1 MLKPPVGFRGDTG
14 IGALT
19 GLSGV
24 GQQDPFLYDFESKRE
39 YNYSE
44 YSQATPYYRF
54 YRPTERAFLG
64 QEIRYTFR
72 PKEMGDILNGLMFS
86 FNFPTTT
93 TSVTCLKNIGFSM
106 IKKIDLNI
114 NGSTIQTLKGEWMSI
129 YESMYSSKQD
139 RLNCLNTLVNF
150 GSEYD
155 RQSTILANATSQ
167 SLLVPIPF
175 FFNQHY
181 IDNKIGTTSFRASM
195 PLCAMHNS
203 EIILVIQFK
212 TLAEIVSDTSGFAS
226 DADLTDFK
234 IITQE
239 ITLTESERFML
250 KSTRQEYPIEKIIT
264 EETEFPARI
273 DDTFRYYFN
282 SAYSCRAIF
291 WTFQSK
297 INGYN
302 PLFFTPLINTRIT
315 TLNKTDRNELRK
327 PLFVQQFQSY
337 IHNYH
342 NDGSFYG
349 YSFSEEPLQ
358 VVLNDYEFRAPRP
371 QSSYIELFFTD
382 AAPGYTFWSQV
393 YPVDTKNYIVTSDN
407 IILNTSV
414 GLGGNNILRSLD
426 MNTDGYLRTDSAYVG
441 IKGETA
447 YTDTI
452 NLLRPNYMRF
462 EPWSNVYRISIA
474 STYYYPS
481 STNHFVN
488 SSGNYQNGSLEYS
501 SNTLVASV
509 PFWSD
514 SSNTNA
520 VVLIQDGSDAAPLW
534 GTCTANLYATSVGD
548 PVSATTIPSSF
559 TQGKNYPTDSATFS
573 VRPHIKITPNA
584 RTNINSPFSTVDT
597 YIMTMYYL
605 STNRFVVM
613 NGSAFVQEL
622 VRNDGVLENKFNRL
636 DTDGSGFV
644 EAIEFDVSTYDNDG
658 DGKVSFAEFKDIEEV

>member
-1 MLKPPVGFRGDTG
+1 MQKPPVGFRGDTG

-24 GQQDPFLYDFESKRE
+24 GQQDPFLYDFDSKRE
-39 YNYSE
+39 YNYNE
-44 YSQATPYYRF
+44 YSQATPFYRF
-54 YRPTERAFLG
+54 YRPIERSFFG
-64 QEIRYTFR
+64 QEIRYAFK
-72 PKEMGDILNGLMFS
+72 PKEMGDLLCGLMIS

-93 TSVTCLKNIGFSM
+93 TSVTCLKNFGFSM
-106 IKKIDLNI
+106 IRKIDLNI
-114 NGSTIQTLKGEWMSI
+114 DGATIQTLRGEWMSI

-139 RLNCLNTLVNF
+139 RVNIMNNLINF

-155 RQSTILANATSQ
+155 TQSTLLENASSQ

-175 FFNQHY
+175 FFNTHY
-181 IDNKIGTTSFRASM
+181 VDNKIGTTSFRAPM

-212 TLAEIVSDTSGFAS
+212 SLEEIVSDTSGFAS
-226 DADLTDFK
+226 GADLTDFK
-234 IITQE
+234 FVTQE

-264 EETEFPARI
+264 EESQFPARVNETI
-273 DDTFRYYFN
+273 RYYFN

-302 PLFFTPLINTRIT
+302 PIFYTPLINARIT

-327 PLFVQQFQSY
+327 PLFVQQLQSY

-371 QSSYIELFFTD
+371 QSSYIELFFTT

-393 YPVDTKNYIVTSDN
+393 YPVDTKNYIVSSDN

-414 GLGGNNILRSLD
+414 GLGGDNILRSLD
-426 MNTDGYLRTDSAYVG
+426 MNTDGYLRTDIASVG

-447 YTDTI
+447 YTDTA
-452 NLLRPNYMRF
+452 NLKNPYYMRF

-481 STNHFVN
+481 TTNHFVN
-488 SSGNYQNGSLEYS
+488 SSNEFQNGSLEYS
-501 SNTLVASV
+501 SNTLTASV

-520 VVLIQDGSDAAPLW
+520 VVLLQDVADAAPLW
-534 GTCTANLYATSVGD
+534 GTCVANLYATSVGAT
-548 PVSATTIPSSF
+548 VSVTPISSSF
-559 TQGKNYPTDSATFS
+559 TQGKTYPTDSGTFA
-573 VRPHIKITPNA
+573 VRPHIKITSDA
-584 RTNINSPFSTVDT
+584 RTNINTPVPTVDA
-597 YIMTMYYL
+597 YLMTMYYL
-605 STNRFVVM
+605 STNRFITM
-613 NGSAFVQEL
+613 NGSAYIQE
-622 VRNDGVLENKFNRL
+622 NDLKNGILEGEFNRL

-644 EAIEFDVSTYDNDG
+644 EAIEFDVSNYDKDG
-658 DGKVSFAEFKDIEEV
+658 DGKMSFAEFKDIEEG